1 MSTMQTAADIPLQIR
16 SPASASERRITPSW
30 TISQLKARLEPITG
44 IPAACQ
50 RLSLNL
56 GGSQPSIAI
65 DAADEDVANLAAF
78 PLQPYA
84 EIYVSPCSYL
94 LGFEA
99 HAVYTDMLVFGKK
112 ITETPPLRLI
122 RFAS

>member
-1 MSTMQTAADIPLQIR
+1 MSTMQTAADVPLQIR

-44 IPAACQ
+44 IPAASQ

-65 DAADEDVANLAAF
+65 DAPDEDATNLASF
-78 PLQPYA
+78 SLQPYA
-84 EIYVSPCSYL
+84 EIYVSIRLPL
-94 LGFEA
+94 K
-99 HAVYTDMLVFGKK
+99 DMPRKEK
-112 ITETPPLRLI
+112 HI
-122 RFAS
+122 